1 MPSKKKFFCLWK
13 IRQKFFFF
21 LYLTVTF
28 NGISRFAI
36 FDAVWRKIMFSVES
50 WETKQLYHAQIH
62 GSGFTFRY
70 LDLNV
75 VKNWRCWPILK
86 ILIFGTVTCSELHGN
101 CVCQDFACFWTSF
114 EMICMGTNVFQGLYK
129 VWKEKLSRVACF
141 WDLRVRFFAS
151 AKWPFWLFCLFS
163 QWETVF
169 VKILHV
175 SGLRLRWFVWEQMFS
190 RAYIRCGK
198 RNCRV

>member
-1 MPSKKKFFCLWK
+1 MPSKKFFFCLWK
-13 IRQKFFFF
+13 IRQKIFF
-21 LYLTVTF
+21 LYGTVTF
-28 NGISRFAI
+28 NGISRFAN

-50 WETKQLYHAQIH
+50 WETKQLYLAQIH

-129 VWKEKLSRVACF
+129 VWKEKLSRVTCF

-151 AKWPFWLFCLFS
+151 AKWPLWLFCLFS
-163 QWETVF
+163 FVIGSEALNQPRVILEAFPWLPAQWPSRVNVF
-169 VKILHV
+169 CTL
-175 SGLRLRWFVWEQMFS
+175 
-190 RAYIRCGK
+190 
-198 RNCRV
+198 N